1 VDPDAI
7 PNSER
12 LNPAAPSRVTAA
24 ALVVR
29 FFLEACL
36 TRRMVA
42 SSLLVNALGVA
53 SLRSAK
59 GARKYLPPCH
69 KMKWNLGKRAES
81 RRLRTVLSSL
91 RLHNSF
97 VYLDFYDRRIAV
109 PRRSLSCYATPVG
122 QLLEHRGVFVQTT
135 NEPTA

>member
-1 VDPDAI
+1 VLSDCGISAAGIVDPDAI

-69 KMKWNLGKRAES
+69 KMNWNLGKRAES
-81 RRLRTVLSSL
+81 RRLRTVLSGL
-91 RLHNSF
+91 
-97 VYLDFYDRRIAV
+97 AV
-109 PRRSLSCYATPVG
+109 LSAAFEAPVAATAFQRSDVPPCSGPAQP
-122 QLLEHRGVFVQTT
+122 
-135 NEPTA
+135 

>member
-1 VDPDAI
+1 VLSDCGISAAGIVDPDAI

-81 RRLRTVLSSL
+81 GRLRTVLSSL
-91 RLHNSF
+91 
-97 VYLDFYDRRIAV
+97 AV
-109 PRRSLSCYATPVG
+109 LSAAFEAPVAETVFRRSDVPPRCGPAQP
-122 QLLEHRGVFVQTT
+122 
-135 NEPTA
+135 

>member
-1 VDPDAI
+1 LGEVLSDCGISAAGIVDPDAL

-12 LNPAAPSRVTAA
+12 PSPTAPSPVTAA

-42 SSLLVNALGVA
+42 SSLPVSPLGVA

-59 GARKYLPPCH
+59 AARKIYLRVI
-69 KMKWNLGKRAES
+69 K
-81 RRLRTVLSSL
+81 
-91 RLHNSF
+91 
-97 VYLDFYDRRIAV
+97 
-109 PRRSLSCYATPVG
+109 
-122 QLLEHRGVFVQTT
+122 
-135 NEPTA
+135 